1 MLYYVGLCL
10 SYLDQS
16 PHIEDI
22 MAVRLVVVHC
32 ANMSPVK

>member
-1 MLYYVGLCL
+1 VLCYVGLCI

-16 PHIEDI
+16 PHVEDI
-22 MAVRLVVVHC
+22 MAVSLVVVHC